1 MESEARH
8 PQPSAGLQRLADA
21 VALLFPPTATVTI
34 VQSGADGTELVV
46 ETAEGERIPVDVTA
60 LAAAIDRLDPAPPKK
75 ATTKYRALAEA
86 YAALA
91 ADRATQITS
100 AIDARFELQAEI
112 PESQQAQFARYR
124 RRAQEF
130 EAYKK
135 RRLVKAADRASSLAW
150 RILRTARRR

>member
-1 MESEARH
+1 VESEERH
-8 PQPSAGLQRLADA
+8 QQPSAGLQRLADA
-21 VALLFPPTATVTI
+21 VALLFPPTASVTI
-34 VQSGADGTELVV
+34 VQSGAEGTELVV
-46 ETAEGERIPVDVTA
+46 ETAEGDRIPVDVTA
-60 LAAAIDRLDPAPPKK
+60 LAAAIGRLDPAPTKQ
-75 ATTKYRALAEA
+75 AAKYRALAEA

-91 ADRATQITS
+91 AERATQITS